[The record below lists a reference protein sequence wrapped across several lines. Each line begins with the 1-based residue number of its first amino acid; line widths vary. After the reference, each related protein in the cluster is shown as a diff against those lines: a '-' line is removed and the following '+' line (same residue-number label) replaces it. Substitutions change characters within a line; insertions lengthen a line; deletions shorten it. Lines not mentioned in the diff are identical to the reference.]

1 MAGSR
6 ALAAPLSKTSIA
18 LVSHVQ
24 IDSEHPE
31 PTRMLIGRIVADGS
45 PHGMPIGLDFRRAHR
60 VYVSHSQS
68 RLYFTYTGGRVFA
81 FAHHRAS
88 TPAESPA
95 PKASGKGER

>member
-31 PTRMLIGRIVADGS
+31 PTRILIGRIAADGS
-45 PHGMPIGLDFRRAHR
+45 PHGMFIGSDFRRAHR
-60 VYVSHSQS
+60 VYVSHSQGQ
-68 RLYFTYTGGRVFA
+68 LQFTCAGGRVFA
-81 FAHHRAS
+81 LSQHRSIRSAKS
-88 TPAESPA
+88 
-95 PKASGKGER
+95 RL

>member
-31 PTRMLIGRIVADGS
+31 PTRMPVGRIAADGS
-45 PHGMPIGLDFRRAHR
+45 PHGMPIGSDFRRAHR
-60 VYVSHSQS
+60 VYVSHSPG
-68 RLYFTYTGGRVFA
+68 RLQFTGSGGRVFE
-81 FAHHRAS
+81 FAQHRSIRSAKS
-88 TPAESPA
+88 QL
-95 PKASGKGER
+95 